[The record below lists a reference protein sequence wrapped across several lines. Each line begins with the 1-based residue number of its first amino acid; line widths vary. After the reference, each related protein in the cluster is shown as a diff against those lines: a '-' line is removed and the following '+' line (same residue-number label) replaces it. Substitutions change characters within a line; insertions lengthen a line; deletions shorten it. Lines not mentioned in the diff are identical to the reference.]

1 MLMCSF
7 CGFLHVNYFSSEK
20 AIQANRDKEEHV
32 FAHIIKSRN
41 LLVVGSLR
49 CVFC

>member
-20 AIQANRDKEEHV
+20 DAQTNRNKEEHV
-32 FAHIIKSRN
+32 FTHILKSKN
-41 LLVVGSLR
+41 LLMVGSLR
-49 CVFC
+49 

>member
-20 AIQANRDKEEHV
+20 VGQSNRPTDESL
-32 FAHIIKSRN
+32 FAYIIKSRN

-49 CVFC
+49 FAFC